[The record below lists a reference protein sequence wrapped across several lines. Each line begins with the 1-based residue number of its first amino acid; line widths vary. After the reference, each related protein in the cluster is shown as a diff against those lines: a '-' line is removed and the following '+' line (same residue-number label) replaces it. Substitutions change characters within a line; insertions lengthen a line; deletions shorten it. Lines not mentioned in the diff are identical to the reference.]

1 MKRINYNHYPYKTS
15 NMKKTLLLNY
25 LKAATSRNP
34 RKNKTRF
41 NGLLA
46 LFVLVMGMEVSW
58 GQTSYTS
65 TSATG
70 AWNTSRWN
78 NSSNTSPYTS
88 SFTSNNAVNFASGTY
103 TFAGMGATVNVG
115 NVTVAS
121 NVTVNFTSTG
131 NTFATG
137 GSVRTFNIGNGGLFD
152 FNGNSIST
160 TTGTGFIKSGEGVFA
175 TGGGTFTGGFTIN
188 QGTVIAR
195 GTTGLGSGTG
205 NLLTLNGGTI
215 ASNATRIFD
224 NTRFPGGI
232 VIGGDVQFGE
242 MDTAVSL
249 ANNTANLSFANNV
262 SLGNSLRTLTLG
274 NGGTITFSGIISNTA
289 ATGINFAANAN
300 GTGKF
305 VLTGANTYSGN
316 TTVLGG
322 TLQLNKS
329 GGTTIPTTNTITV
342 SGGTLQISS
351 NQTLASLD
359 ITSGT
364 VQIDSGVTL
373 TIAGNVSIPSG
384 VNLILNGVLTSTGTR
399 TLTIASGANVT
410 IGNTSGL
417 ETATGTFSGGK
428 TFTTGANY
436 LVSVATTTPLGVDV
450 SANNF
455 STTESITL
463 NSALSVSGSL
473 SFGNVNSKTITTD
486 GNLTLK
492 STSLGTACIS
502 DLTNGGAN
510 SGNTISGN
518 VTVERY
524 IPAKRAWRLLTAP
537 LKDGSTSNT
546 IGANWQGTANE
557 GLLLFSPAT
566 YQTQTMTGYTT
577 GGGSPN
583 IWKYNSTSTQWQ
595 SIADISTEGLFSS
608 TVNNGFLVFAT
619 GPSNSSNIASG
630 STDTT
635 LKPVGQLITGSV
647 NYALTANKYHLIG
660 NPYASPLDT
669 EAMVQAHA
677 NSKAYMVD
685 PTISTVGGYVTF
697 DGSNWSVLPSGSD
710 KYIQSGQGFFLKS
723 TTGGTFTIA
732 ETHKVSGNTNTW
744 FQITTTDTS
753 ADKIRVMLYKQS
765 NSTWQLAD
773 GILAVNSASGND
785 EVDAVD
791 TDKMSNF
798 NENLWFKNGTS
809 NLAIEYR
816 GLPAAGTLQPLQLTG
831 TSAQGYELRIKTEN
845 YSNSNLTPYLENTQ
859 TGALTAIPTDGSEVA
874 VPFTGI
880 AATSAA
886 PDTRFRIVYQS
897 ALHLED
903 TNSLAVGVYP
913 NPVNE
918 GLFTVVVP
926 QANTPASYTL
936 INLLGQEVQ
945 KGTLLTT
952 NNSIQV
958 QPLTPGVY
966 LLQVDQEGK
975 QFTTKIMIN

>member
-1 MKRINYNHYPYKTS
+1 MKSKLPFNFLMSFATRNPE
-15 NMKKTLLLNY
+15 KKDKRLKNLLNT
-25 LKAATSRNP
+25 LAIVILLGANGVEGQISITSLPANYSNNFNSYNP
-34 RKNKTRF
+34 TSAENVPSTI
-41 NGLLA
+41 NSSGSSSDGLL
-46 LFVLVMGMEVSW
+46 S
-58 GQTSYTS
+58 
-65 TSATG
+65 SATG
-70 AWNTSRWN
+70 WTMSGSTTYKGRGTGSLNSGGIYGYYSGSGTDFSLGALPSGSFTPTYTLSFTN
-78 NSSNTSPYTS
+78 NSGSTITSLTMSWDYEQWRYGGSNTSGWDCTGTGELVANSTLNGKDFSGVAGSTAGVTGGLTTTIS
-88 SFTSNNAVNFASGTY
+88 SFTISGLSILNGQSFGITWVATNLSGADNGVAIDNFSITASTSSTWDGTIWSN
-103 TFAGMGATVNVG
+103 GAP
-115 NVTVAS
+115 
-121 NVTVNFTSTG
+121 TSTVD
-131 NTFATG
+131 A
-137 GSVRTFNIGNGGLFD
+137 IINGD
-152 FNGNSIST
+152 YTVTTDISC
-160 TTGTGFIKSGEGVFA
+160 KDL
-175 TGGGTFTGGFTIN
+175 TIN
-188 QGTVIAR
+188 STK
-195 GTTGLGSGTG
+195 T
-205 NLLTLNGGTI
+205 LTI
-215 ASNATRIFD
+215 RS
-224 NTRFPGGI
+224 
-232 VIGGDVQFGE
+232 
-242 MDTAVSL
+242 
-249 ANNTANLSFANNV
+249 
-262 SLGNSLRTLTLG
+262 GNSLTVAG
-274 NGGTITFSGIISNTA
+274 NLVNDGTIVFKSGDSGTARFGQFSGTIS
-289 ATGINFAANAN
+289 G
-300 GTGKF
+300 
-305 VLTGANTYSGN
+305 
-316 TTVLGG
+316 
-322 TLQLNKS
+322 
-329 GGTTIPTTNTITV
+329 
-342 SGGTLQISS
+342 
-351 NQTLASLD
+351 
-359 ITSGT
+359 
-364 VQIDSGVTL
+364 
-373 TIAGNVSIPSG
+373 
-384 VNLILNGVLTSTGTR
+384 
-399 TLTIASGANVT
+399 
-410 IGNTSGL
+410 
-417 ETATGTFSGGK
+417 
-428 TFTTGANY
+428 
-436 LVSVATTTPLGVDV
+436 
-450 SANNF
+450 
-455 STTESITL
+455 
-463 NSALSVSGSL
+463 
-473 SFGNVNSKTITTD
+473 
-486 GNLTLK
+486 
-492 STSLGTACIS
+492 
-502 DLTNGGAN
+502 
-510 SGNTISGN
+510 SGN

-524 IPAKRAWRLLTAP
+524 LPAKRAWRLLTAP

-647 NYALTANKYHLIG
+647 NYALTANKYHLVG

-744 FQITTTDTS
+744 FQRTTTDTS

-880 AATSAA
+880 ASTSAA

-936 INLLGQEVQ
+936 TNLLGQEVQ

-966 LLQVDQEGK
+966 LLQVNQEGK